1 MSGLT
6 GGLVADVR
14 YPRGFYRRMSN
25 GETESAK
32 TMLVEDLESERA
44 ATPSKDGT
52 LVIRQV
58 RRKPS
63 SAPLSKLLT
72 ASCFLFCP
80 RTRFVSDS
88 IFSDWPYFKV
98 WRMNMTK
105 GHMKTGVFSKYNI
118 PPEFIATVYNGNW
131 TALR

>member
-44 ATPSKDGT
+44 ATASKDGT

-58 RRKPS
+58 S
-63 SAPLSKLLT
+63 SAWLSKLLAT
-72 ASCFLFCP
+72 SCFSFCP
-80 RTRFVSDS
+80 LNRFLTDS
-88 IFSDWPYFKV
+88 IFRDWFYFKV
-98 WRMNMTK
+98 WWMNMTK
-105 GHMKTGVFSKYNI
+105 GHINVWIF
-118 PPEFIATVYNGNW
+118 
-131 TALR
+131 